1 MSELEKGLKLGLQ
14 TAAQYLETQAE
25 GLVER
30 AKELHRAHVVMFT
43 SDELADL
50 LRTQAEQIRKLELRR
65 EG

>member
-1 MSELEKGLKLGLQ
+1 
-14 TAAQYLETQAE
+14 
-25 GLVER
+25 
-30 AKELHRAHVVMFT
+30 VMFT